1 MNKEFES
8 IIKAIK
14 SIKLKEDEK
23 SIMLANLLE
32 EVPPSYEENQN
43 ATNST
48 TSRLYYYYQ
57 SIKNN
62 YFLINKNKFVP
73 IFAMV
78 LIVVL
83 TGGTSAFAEKAVPG
97 DLLYKIKVSINEPV
111 TGIFSFLSKEEET
124 EWKERLV
131 ERRLEEAQKLISKNN
146 FKKTTRIE
154 LENQIKGQID
164 EFTVNV
170 NELALEKNKSTNSS
184 DINIRLQASLSAHE
198 NILKKLSEKETM
210 STDTKQ
216 ETKKLLASLDK
227 YKDKVNSDHES
238 LELNMGVES
247 NPKIASTNKIEDDK
261 DTSSDSE
268 MTSKTTSGYTSLT
281 TSISATAS
289 ADSTS
294 TLAKQNAAEN
304 LLNSTKLSYQKEK
317 INLSTNIQNQIDNKL
332 ILSETALKEGKTF
345 ITSYDY
351 IKATEKFQLVISG
364 INEAKLLMLS
374 NLKKGDI
381 EYSMGIYND
390 DDIEN
395 ENSLNLSNELELEF
409 ENNN

>member
-111 TGIFSFLSKEEET
+111 TGIFSSLSKEEET

-268 MTSKTTSGYTSLT
+268 MTSKTTSSYTSLT

>member
-111 TGIFSFLSKEEET
+111 TGIFSSLSKEEET

-164 EFTVNV
+164 EFTINV

-247 NPKIASTNKIEDDK
+247 NPKIASTSKIEDDK

>member
-111 TGIFSFLSKEEET
+111 TGIFSSLSKEEET

>member
-164 EFTVNV
+164 EFTINV

>member
-164 EFTVNV
+164 EFTINV

-184 DINIRLQASLSAHE
+184 DLNIRLQASLSAHE

-332 ILSETALKEGKTF
+332 ILSETTLKEGKTF

>member
-268 MTSKTTSGYTSLT
+268 MTSKTTSSYTSLT

>member
-164 EFTVNV
+164 EFTINV

-268 MTSKTTSGYTSLT
+268 MTSKTTSSYTSLT

>member
-111 TGIFSFLSKEEET
+111 TGIFSSLSKEEET

-164 EFTVNV
+164 EFTINV

-184 DINIRLQASLSAHE
+184 DLNIRLQASLSAHE

-268 MTSKTTSGYTSLT
+268 MTSKTTSSYTSLT

>member
-111 TGIFSFLSKEEET
+111 TGIFSSLSKEEET

-268 MTSKTTSGYTSLT
+268 MTSKTTSDYTSLT

>member
-111 TGIFSFLSKEEET
+111 TGIFSSLSKEEET

-164 EFTVNV
+164 EFTINV

-268 MTSKTTSGYTSLT
+268 MTSKTTSSYTSLT

>member
-111 TGIFSFLSKEEET
+111 TGIFSSLSKEEET

-164 EFTVNV
+164 EFTINV